1 MRLAV
6 IRADLPAPILL
17 ADLEQVSRRNDP
29 VDAPGQ
35 ERYIALPT
43 SAAVTAA
50 LANASTGVG
59 ATITASGAPT
69 SLTIGAGNRVLRL
82 RTTSTASF
90 VAYSIAQATYAST
103 DALIVAIN
111 AALAGSGIHAFK
123 AGVAVVLESQTQ
135 GVSSYLELDT
145 VANGSTGNT
154 NLNFADG
161 VVRTMPA
168 ASAFLTAAGIPG
180 GPVNVSQTALQAV
193 GSGGNSNALKPFY
206 DASDSRATGVANAI
220 APMFAETEVALESFL
235 VGNLAKFRN
244 AGYDPDR
251 RRSAVPAGAA
261 VSVVADDGSTAFAT
275 AHTLPV
281 ITTGDLGT
289 PSAGIVTITGT
300 GLGNENGGGT
310 SGNGVV
316 VKFTGTGAVRLE
328 QKAIIHAGGSV
339 LPTAIVIP
347 ASLIPG
353 VALTTTFV
361 QVQVRQ
367 HVSNKVALV

>member
-6 IRADLPAPILL
+6 IRADLPAPFLL

-43 SAAVTAA
+43 AAEVTTA

-59 ATITASGAPT
+59 ATVTASAAPT
-69 SLTIGAGNRVLRL
+69 SLTIAAGNKVLRL
-82 RTTSTASF
+82 KTSSAASF
-90 VAYSIAQATYAST
+90 VAYTIAEAVYAST

-111 AALAGSGIHAFK
+111 TALTGSGIHGFK
-123 AGVAVVLESQTQ
+123 AGVAIVLESTTH
-135 GVSSYLELDT
+135 GVSSYLQLDT
-145 VANGSTGNT
+145 VANGSTANT

-161 VVRTMPA
+161 VTRTMPA

-193 GSGGNSNALKPFY
+193 GASTNTLALKPFY
-206 DASDSRATGVANAI
+206 DASDSRATVVANAI
-220 APMFAETEVALESFL
+220 APIVAETPLVLESFL
-235 VGNLAKFRN
+235 VGNLAKFRS
-244 AGYDPDR
+244 ASYDPDSR
-251 RRSAVPAGAA
+251 RTAVPAGAA
-261 VSVVADDGSTAFAT
+261 VGVVADDGSTAFST

-310 SGNGVV
+310 LGNGVV
-316 VKFTGTGAVRLE
+316 VKFTGTAAVRLE

-367 HVSNKVALV
+367 RLSNKVALV